1 MRKTVVM
8 CVCHN
13 ITFKDIQNKATQL
26 RLSSVHELKK
36 NKICS
41 NGCQMCVPYVERMLR
56 TGETEFYPGQV

>member
-13 ITFKDIQNKATQL
+13 ISFQEIQRKANHQNLTTI
-26 RLSSVHELKK
+26 SELKAK
-36 NKICS
+36 KICS